1 MPHKGIYSQCLV
13 ILLRSP
19 VSLRDILDRL
29 STFQAQM
36 SEAKG
41 SGWLGGDPSFVLPFR
56 ADVNGAVIVDLVERP
71 WPDHMGDSKSE
82 PDLLAAWSLGQFGL
96 VWPLSLKRAWQHS
109 WQWAEGKTVPLSHT
123 AFLRIRTT
131 YLVNA
136 SKDSLVMPTD
146 YEPLSELK
154 FVTRIAAALAGL
166 PQALCYFDPAGERV
180 WEPKRFADYFARAE
194 AKGELPIDI
203 WCNVRLYNL
212 NDRAP
217 GWCLMDTVGM
227 AQLDAAD
234 HEAIFPSARYKTG
247 EVAGFLLNVA
257 AYVAE
262 SRAVISNG
270 DTIDGPGNLNWQA
283 THAEQGQVPPPR
295 AVIRWLP
302 MDGSPVPAT
311 VIVPPKPRADR

>member
-19 VSLRDILDRL
+19 VSLRDILGRL
-29 STFQAQM
+29 SAFPTQV
-36 SEAKG
+36 SEHKS
-41 SGWLGGDPSFVLPFR
+41 SGWLGGDPFLVVPFPAG
-56 ADVNGAVIVDLVERP
+56 ADATVVVDFIDRP
-71 WPDHMGDSKSE
+71 WPDDMGDIE
-82 PDLLAAWSLGQFGL
+82 LDPDLIAAWSLGNFGL
-96 VWPLSLKRAWQHS
+96 VWPFALKSACQNSR
-109 WQWAEGKTVPLSHT
+109 QWPEGKTAPLSHT
-123 AFLRIRTT
+123 AFLRLRAI
-131 YLVNA
+131 Y
-136 SKDSLVMPTD
+136 MPGVAKNPVSMPAG
-146 YEPLSELK
+146 YEPLGELK

-194 AKGELPIDI
+194 AEGSLPIDI

-257 AYVAE
+257 AYIAE

-302 MDGSPVPAT
+302 MDGHPVPPA
-311 VIVPPKPRADR
+311 VIAAPKPRADR